1 VSASASAKHKEKW
14 MQGWKRTFDFVF
26 ADVDEGGRGNGV
38 GRKVVDH
45 CAGIGVESA
54 RLRARRVG
62 AVAV

>member
-1 VSASASAKHKEKW
+1 
-14 MQGWKRTFDFVF
+14 MQRWKRTFDFVF
-26 ADVDEGGRGNGV
+26 ADVDEGGRGHGV

-62 AVAV
+62 ADAV